1 MYISKP
7 VLVALG
13 FALLLGVFFGLMIA
27 SNFHTP
33 SATHPIS
40 TQAAE
45 PVILGGRTA
54 LPPGGANDSWSS
66 GKAFVDVA
74 KRVIPTVVSITS
86 QKVVRS
92 SRFSLPDFFHPWW
105 RRDRDPEGDE
115 PRGRR
120 QQGLGSGVIISEE
133 GYIVTNYHVVKGADE
148 IYVLNDQ
155 DRFDAEVVGTDPETD
170 LAVIKIKDTSAKFQ
184 AISLGNSDELE
195 VGEWVLAIG
204 SPFSIWLQHS
214 VTAGIVSGKGR
225 INVGLGEIV
234 YQDFIQTDAAINP
247 GNSGGALVN
256 LRGELVGINTAI
268 YSDGFSGGNVGI
280 GFAIPVNLV
289 KYVAKELIE
298 NGKVRRGW
306 LGVVI
311 EPLDKTRARELRL
324 DTTEGALVSDLDDG
338 PARSAGIRIND
349 VIVEFAGVRI
359 KDSNHLLH
367 VVATHKPGEVVQV
380 KVLRR
385 GKVKHFLVELW
396 ERPQRVSLSQRIR
409 ERSFDLGFEVKTLTP
424 ELALRFDI
432 AEDEGVVVMKI
443 KEDSEAAKEGLD
455 IGDLIISVNKNKVRT
470 EMEFWHQIMQA
481 REKNVILLH
490 VSRSGNRFFVALNLD
505 N

>member
-13 FALLLGVFFGLMIA
+13 FALLLGVFFGLMIS
-27 SNFHTP
+27 SNFHTSP
-33 SATHPIS
+33 ASQPVNIR
-40 TQAAE
+40 AAE

-54 LPPGGANDSWSS
+54 LPPGGTDESWSS

-86 QKVVRS
+86 QKRVRR

-105 RRDRDPEGDE
+105 RPDPDSDE

-120 QQGLGSGVIISEE
+120 QQGLGSGVIISNE

-170 LAVIKIKDTSAKFQ
+170 LAVIKIKDGAGRFQ
-184 AISLGNSDELE
+184 AISLGDSDELE

-225 INVGLGEIV
+225 VNVGLGEIV

-289 KYVAKELIE
+289 KYVARELIDH
-298 NGKVRRGW
+298 GKVRRGW

-311 EPLDKTRARELRL
+311 EPLDKTRARELNL

-338 PARSAGIRIND
+338 PARDAGIRPND

-385 GKVKHFLVELW
+385 GKLKMFSVRLG
-396 ERPQRVSLSQRIR
+396 ERPPRVTLSERVR
-409 ERSFDLGFEVKTLTP
+409 ERSFDLGFDVASLTP
-424 ELALRFDI
+424 ELALRYNI
-432 AEDEGVVVMKI
+432 EEDEGVVVVKI
-443 KEDSEAAKEGLD
+443 DEDSEAAQEGLD
-455 IGDLIISVNKNKVRT
+455 VGDLILSVNKNKVRSET
-470 EMEFWHQIMQA
+470 EFWHQIMQA
-481 REKNVILLH
+481 RDRNVILLH
-490 VSRSGNRFFVALNLD
+490 VSRSGNRFFVALNL
-505 N
+505 NN